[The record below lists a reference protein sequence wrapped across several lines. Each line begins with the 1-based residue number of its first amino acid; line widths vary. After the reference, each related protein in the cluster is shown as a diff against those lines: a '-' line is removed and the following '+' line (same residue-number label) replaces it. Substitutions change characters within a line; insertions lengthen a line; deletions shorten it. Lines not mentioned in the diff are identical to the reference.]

1 MALSRLIVNADD
13 FGHSEAVNRA
23 ILMSFDYSLVNST
36 SLMANMPGFDH
47 AIGLFHQHSH
57 LQQKVGLHLNL
68 TEGAPLTRGI
78 LACPVFCG
86 EGGPR
91 WGGRAPRGGGG
102 AEPAGTVE
110 GGRFRYDRGRPLF
123 RLGRRE
129 REAVYEEFKA
139 QLERV
144 LAAGVR
150 PTHLDSHHHIH
161 TEWAIAPLVCRLARA
176 YGVPRIRL
184 TRNMGLVAG
193 LPKRLYKK
201 VFNQWWLGRRSGL
214 VNTDYFGD
222 VADMMTWLA
231 GGRQPDERLSFEI
244 MVHPLLD
251 ERGRLVDLDRKD
263 LQQELLPVLRLAA
276 AGPAA

>member
-1 MALSRLIVNADD
+1 LKDLIMALSRLIVNADD
-13 FGHSEAVNRA
+13 FGYSEAVNRA
-23 ILMSFDYSLVNST
+23 VLMSFDYSLVNST

-47 AIGLFHQHSH
+47 AIGLFHQYNH
-57 LQQKVGLHLNL
+57 LHQKVGLHLNL
-68 TEGAPLTRGI
+68 TEGAPLTRGM

-86 EGGPR
+86 ESGH
-91 WGGRAPRGGGG
+91 
-102 AEPAGTVE
+102 
-110 GGRFRYDRGRPLF
+110 FRYDRGRSLF

-139 QLERV
+139 QLERA

-161 TEWAIAPLVCRLARA
+161 TEWAIAPLVCRLARV
-176 YGVPRIRL
+176 YGVPRVRL

-193 LPKRLYKK
+193 LPRRLYKK
-201 VFNQWWLGRRSGL
+201 VFNRWWLGSRSGL

-222 VADMMTWLA
+222 VADMMTYLA

-276 AGPAA
+276 VGPAA

>member
-47 AIGLFHQHSH
+47 AIGLFHQHNQLH
-57 LQQKVGLHLNL
+57 QKVGLHLNL

-78 LACPVFCG
+78 LGCPVFCG
-86 EGGPR
+86 
-91 WGGRAPRGGGG
+91 A
-102 AEPAGTVE
+102 
-110 GGRFRYDRGRPLF
+110 GGRFRYDRARSLF

-129 REAVYEEFKA
+129 RDAVYEEFKA
-139 QLERV
+139 QLERA

-161 TEWAIAPLVCRLARA
+161 TEWAIAPLVCRLARV
-176 YGVPRIRL
+176 YGVPRVRL

-193 LPKRLYKK
+193 LPRRLYKK
-201 VFNQWWLGRRSGL
+201 VFNRWWLGRRSGL

-222 VADMMTWLA
+222 VADMMTFLA
-231 GGRQPDERLSFEI
+231 GSRPLDERLSFEI

>member
-13 FGHSEAVNRA
+13 FGYSEAVNRA

-68 TEGAPLTRGI
+68 TEGAPLTRGM
-78 LACPVFCG
+78 LACPVFCRESG
-86 EGGPR
+86 H
-91 WGGRAPRGGGG
+91 
-102 AEPAGTVE
+102 
-110 GGRFRYDRGRPLF
+110 FRYDRGRSLF

-129 REAVYEEFKA
+129 REAVYEEFRA

-161 TEWAIAPLVCRLARA
+161 TEWAIAPLVCRLAGA

-184 TRNMGLVAG
+184 TRNMGLVPG
-193 LPKRLYKK
+193 LPRRLYKK
-201 VFNQWWLGRRSGL
+201 VFNRWWLGRRSGL

-222 VADMMTWLA
+222 IADMMTYLA
-231 GGRQPDERLSFEI
+231 GRRQPDERLSFEI

-276 AGPAA
+276 AEPAA

>member
-23 ILMSFDYSLVNST
+23 ILMSFDCSLVNST

-68 TEGAPLTRGI
+68 TEGVPLTRGM
-78 LACPVFCG
+78 LACPLFCG
-86 EGGPR
+86 ES
-91 WGGRAPRGGGG
+91 
-102 AEPAGTVE
+102 
-110 GGRFRYDRGRPLF
+110 GRFRYDRGRPLF

-144 LAAGVR
+144 LAAGVQ

-184 TRNMGLVAG
+184 TRNMGSVAG

-201 VFNQWWLGRRSGL
+201 VFNRWWLGRRSGL

-222 VADMMTWLA
+222 VADMMAWLA
-231 GGRQPDERLSFEI
+231 GGRRPDGRLSFEI

-276 AGPAA
+276 VGPAA